1 MSNHRVFKVSLNPRK
16 ASGVSQK
23 SKACVGVPIKMATEE
38 GSSILQ
44 RKEIVSTYPHK
55 LVSAGKDSIEFFD

>member
-1 MSNHRVFKVSLNPRK
+1 M
-16 ASGVSQK
+16 SQK

-44 RKEIVSTYPHK
+44 RKEIVSTYPYK